1 VEDRLRD
8 LYASDADPGVHSAIE
23 WLFRQR
29 WDLGRALHAV
39 EESSPDRGLSAR
51 RRWFVNG
58 LGETMT
64 VVPVAEG
71 VAFEMGSPESEVG
84 RDSDERLRRAALD
97 HGFAIATREVT
108 VAQFARYLA
117 ANPGARRVDVENLT
131 SSSCPDCPVVGVD
144 WLAAAAYCNW
154 LSQREG
160 LHPYYEI
167 RERALSVPD
176 RDGVGYRLP
185 SECEWEFACRA
196 GARTSRPHG
205 ASEALLGNFAWFLP
219 NSAMH
224 VQPVGQLKPNDFGLF
239 DILGNAFEWTED
251 RYLRHSIATTVRRTA
266 EQEDPG
272 KDRDELEVVLRG
284 GSFSSPATLLR
295 SAYRER
301 CLPSNP
307 LGTYGF
313 RYVRTLP
320 PTREGDNQDR

>member
-1 VEDRLRD
+1 M
-8 LYASDADPGVHSAIE
+8 AI
-23 WLFRQR
+23 
-29 WDLGRALHAV
+29 
-39 EESSPDRGLSAR
+39 
-51 RRWFVNG
+51 
-58 LGETMT
+58 
-64 VVPVAEG
+64 VPVAEG
-71 VAFEMGSPESEVG
+71 GAFEMGSPDSEQG
-84 RDSDERLRRAALD
+84 RDSDERLHRAVLD
-97 HGFAIATREVT
+97 HRFAIATREVT
-108 VAQFARYLA
+108 AAQFARCLA
-117 ANPGARRVDVENLT
+117 ANPGAGPVAAEPSP

-144 WLAAAAYCNW
+144 WLAAAGYCNW

-167 RERALSVPD
+167 RDRALSVSD

-196 GARTSRPHG
+196 GARTSRPYG

-219 NSAMH
+219 NASMH
-224 VQPVGQLKPNDFGLF
+224 VQPVGRLKPNDFGLF

-251 RYLRHSIATTVRRTA
+251 RYLRHSIATAVRPAA
-266 EQEDPG
+266 EEEDPG
-272 KDRDELEVVLRG
+272 KSRDELEVVLRG
-284 GSFSSPATLLR
+284 GCSSSPATLLR

-320 PTREGDNQDR
+320 PTRAGDNQDQ